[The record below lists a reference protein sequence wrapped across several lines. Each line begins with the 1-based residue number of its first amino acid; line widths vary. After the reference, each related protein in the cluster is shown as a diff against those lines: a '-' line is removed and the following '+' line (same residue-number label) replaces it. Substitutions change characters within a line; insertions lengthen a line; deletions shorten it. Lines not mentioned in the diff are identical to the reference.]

1 MSTDMNPIYF
11 VSYHIVRGVVRGLF
25 DLKIINREKLIE
37 DGPCVYVCNHQSFLD
52 PPVIGQIFDRAVNFL
67 ARKTLFTNGFMHW
80 LLPKCHALPIDQQRP
95 DPASIMKVLRVV
107 RNGEAIVIFPE
118 GARSPDGK
126 IHEAM
131 PGIGLIISRLASVP
145 VQPLRI
151 EGAYDC
157 LPIHS
162 KRLRLRPITVSVGD
176 PIEFTPQELKA
187 RTRDEQRA
195 IGRKV
200 MAAIAALPTRG

>member
-1 MSTDMNPIYF
+1 MNPIYF

-52 PPVIGQIFDRAVNFL
+52 PPVIGQIFDRSVNFL